1 MFDYNVFAVLTPY
14 QENHRATVAFELPH
28 NAKRFHGVSSSVVEE
43 ATIDS
48 REPTPVQ
55 STTEDEPAC
64 IILTLDEEV
73 KDPENM
79 WQFGT
84 RPSTSDILLGRQGIE
99 LISAKQCNLTIDD
112 NEHCIWLHDYHS
124 SVGTAIGYDERM
136 KDEVRRKETWILS
149 HRPGSEKKGLGE
161 ITIHIG
167 KLSCKIEFPNHEA
180 AHPEYIR
187 NLRAFIK
194 KCKDAAPPFE
204 GLGLDS
210 DPPTQKP
217 SQAHTPSTHPLYLP
231 KEVTGR
237 GAFGE
242 VRRVIKLRDGKSY
255 AAKYFIPPKSKGH
268 KKSDRKRKQD
278 EINEI
283 DEAYKVW
290 LERIR
295 GEFTIM
301 QNNPHVSTPHLR
313 LIRIIILTV
322 E

>member
-14 QENHRATVAFELPH
+14 KENHKATVAFELPH
-28 NAKRFHGVSSSVVEE
+28 NVKRFRKGVEE
-43 ATIDS
+43 ATIES
-48 REPTPVQ
+48 REPTP
-55 STTEDEPAC
+55 SGTENQEAAC

-84 RPSTSDILLGRQGIE
+84 KPSTSDILLGIRGAKD
-99 LISAKQCNLTIDD
+99 ISAKQCNLTIDD
-112 NEHCIWLHDYHS
+112 DEHCIWLHDYHS
-124 SVGTAIGYDERM
+124 SFGTAVGYSEQM
-136 KDEVRRKETWILS
+136 QDEVQREETWILS
-149 HRPGSEKKGLGE
+149 YGPGSEKTEELGK
-161 ITIHIG
+161 ITIHIR
-167 KLSCKIEFPNHEA
+167 KLAYKVEFPNHQA
-180 AHPEYIR
+180 AHPEYIK

-217 SQAHTPSTHPLYLP
+217 SQVHTPSAHPLYLP
-231 KEVTGR
+231 KEVIGK

-242 VRRVIKLRDGKSY
+242 VRRVIKLRDGKYY
-255 AAKYFIPPKSKGH
+255 AAKYFIPPESKGH

-278 EINEI
+278 EIDEI
-283 DEAYKVW
+283 DEAYKAW
-290 LERIR
+290 LGRIR
-295 GEFTIM
+295 REFTIM
-301 QNNPHVSTPHLR
+301 QNNPHVSTLRLR
-313 LIRIIILTV
+313 LIKIIILTI